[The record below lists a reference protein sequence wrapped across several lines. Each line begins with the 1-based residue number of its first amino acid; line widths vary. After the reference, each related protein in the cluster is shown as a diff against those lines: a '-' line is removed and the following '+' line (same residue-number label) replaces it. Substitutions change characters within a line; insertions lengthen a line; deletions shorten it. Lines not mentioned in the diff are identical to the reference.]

1 MKRPKTHIAKMCC
14 CNGTKSRLQ
23 VALMK
28 LSTWTW
34 KVTSVSCCS
43 EGCNQSGK
51 GWTWSNLH
59 NACATCGHQSYA
71 VSQVPG
77 VRKRKK
83 WDTTKSMSLQ
93 IKLSASK
100 MENAEGACASEIHKK
115 ERITGWEK
123 NREGQKKVT
132 GRKRHQRKTK
142 YCRKAQTKS
151 QSSPIICLFFAW
163 FGP

>member
-51 GWTWSNLH
+51 GWIWSNLH

-83 WDTTKSMSLQ
+83 WDITKSMSLQ

-100 MENAEGACASEIHKK
+100 MENAGGRS
-115 ERITGWEK
+115 
-123 NREGQKKVT
+123 V
-132 GRKRHQRKTK
+132 RKRNTQEGKNHRLRETEKGKRKLQEERGTNAKPNTVAKHKQRA
-142 YCRKAQTKS
+142 KAAQ
-151 QSSPIICLFFAW
+151 
-163 FGP
+163 